1 MNWIANATVDTNG
14 KISGTDIEHLQ
25 TVDRT
30 PAGNHVLPNQ
40 RRPAF
45 QDETRVPFRNARL
58 HRPHG
63 VSFRTPRVPAW
74 NGRHVTAPIFRDISR
89 SLRLAHGLLLRT
101 PVNARSQAATPNE
114 ESNHDQESRT
124 CNC

>member
-30 PAGNHVLPNQ
+30 PAGNHLLPNQ

-58 HRPHG
+58 HRPQG
-63 VSFRTPRVPAW
+63 VSFRTRVF
-74 NGRHVTAPIFRDISR
+74 RHGTATAVAAPIFRDISR
-89 SLRLAHGLLLRT
+89 SSRLAHGLLLRT
-101 PVNARSQAATPNE
+101 PVNARSEGTTE
-114 ESNHDQESRT
+114 R
-124 CNC
+124 